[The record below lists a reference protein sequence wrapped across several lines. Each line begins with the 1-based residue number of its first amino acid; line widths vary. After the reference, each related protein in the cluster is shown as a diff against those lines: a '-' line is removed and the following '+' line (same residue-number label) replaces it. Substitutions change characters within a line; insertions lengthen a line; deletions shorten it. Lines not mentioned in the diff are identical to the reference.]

1 MKKTTKLSTLA
12 GLMIGCSSL
21 LPGPDGAD
29 RGGGGPS
36 TPRPSDQGRAHGQP
50 ARVLL
55 LTIDGVRARDVFEA
69 AERELLPAQREVLDA
84 RARLPNLTALAARG
98 VAVGA
103 SHEGAPMRASGP
115 NFVSL
120 PGYTELLT
128 GRAAPCQRNDCDER
142 PEFTIAD
149 AFAARAND
157 PGAVVVLSSWSA
169 IGRVAVGDRSRAVVS
184 TGRDAG
190 DGLERL
196 TVDPE
201 VSRALERGRH
211 ASACPGHDD
220 YRPDAHTAALAL
232 AYLEAEAPRFAF
244 VALGDTDEH
253 AHAGDYGGYLDALTR
268 ADHFVGEIDAL
279 AQEWTR
285 AGEPT
290 VVVVTT
296 DHGRAANFRDHGS
309 EHPES
314 QDVWMIAAGAGVAP
328 QGKVALAREARLADL
343 TAAIS
348 ELGGVQNPTAR
359 DDEGALSAVLAPSPP
374 PTLLDTPSRRVA
386 TAAQTGGARG
396 RNQER

>member
-1 MKKTTKLSTLA
+1 MTKTTKLSTMA

-21 LPGPDGAD
+21 LPAPDGAD
-29 RGGGGPS
+29 PGGGGLS
-36 TPRPSDQGRAHGQP
+36 TPRTSEQGRAHGQP

-55 LTIDGVRARDVFEA
+55 LTIDGVRARDVFEV
-69 AERELLPAQREVLDA
+69 AERERLPAQREALDA
-84 RARLPNLTALAARG
+84 LSRLPNLTALAARG

-103 SHEGAPMRASGP
+103 GREGAPMRASGP

-142 PEFTIAD
+142 PESTLAD

-157 PGAVVVLSSWSA
+157 PGEVAVLSSWSA

-196 TVDPE
+196 TIDPD
-201 VSRALERGRH
+201 VSDALERGRH
-211 ASACPGHDD
+211 AGACPGHDD
-220 YRPDAHTAALAL
+220 YRPDAHTAELAL
-232 AYLEAEAPRFAF
+232 AYLRAEAPRFAF

-279 AQEWTR
+279 AREWTR

-309 EHPES
+309 EHLES
-314 QDVWMIAAGAGVAP
+314 RDVWMVAAGAGVAP

-359 DDEGALSAVLAPSPP
+359 DDAGALAAVLAPSPP
-374 PTLLDTPSRRVA
+374 PTLLDTASRRVA